1 LEEVGLKN
9 KEIIF
14 CFPYKKGPGGVS
26 MLFLR
31 LATFLKENGY
41 DTAIVDYLD
50 GDMSIN
56 RHSSLPLIEYYDDNK
71 VVLPPNS
78 IIILQSMTPWSIF
91 PSLEISDNSQVFF
104 ITTLPHNFF
113 PLLPGK
119 LRNIMSKGQVFA
131 KIIWK
136 SLLRSSYFK
145 IKKFISIVDKKN
157 ALVFL
162 DDDIACNVQK
172 SLNIK
177 IVRPK
182 LLPLF
187 SEAASENIFLK
198 HHVFDD
204 SVLKIGW
211 IGRIADFKINILN
224 KVITDAFQ
232 YSNNCKQKI
241 IFYIVGSGECS
252 EQLLNYKSEYFSIER
267 VNYIK
272 PSQLSKYMLNLD
284 MVFLMGTTALDSSKI
299 GVPTV
304 RLDYS
309 FSKISDN
316 YLYKMIYEVSGFS
329 LGENLDGQCFNKGRY
344 SFDALMES
352 IKKDRFALSRK
363 CFDYYTKN
371 HSIENS
377 AKIFI
382 NYVTNSNLK
391 WRDLKKEGVLQSFS
405 YNLWK
410 IFKNK
415 FKEN

>member
-1 LEEVGLKN
+1 MGLKD
-9 KEIIF
+9 KKIVF
-14 CFPYKKGPGGVS
+14 CFPYKDGPGGVN

-31 LATFLKENGY
+31 MAIFLKKNGY
-41 DTAIVDYLD
+41 DTAIIDYKD
-50 GDMSIN
+50 GDMSN
-56 RHSSLPLIEYYDDNK
+56 NCESSLELIEYHDDKK
-71 VVLPPNS
+71 VLIPDNS
-78 IIILQSMTPWSIF
+78 ILLLQSMTPWSIF

-113 PLLPGK
+113 PVLPGK
-119 LRNIMSKGQVFA
+119 LRNIMMKGQFIA

-136 SLLRSSYFK
+136 SLLSSEYFK
-145 IKKFISIVDKKN
+145 IRRFISVAHRND

-162 DDDIACNVQK
+162 DSDISCNVQK
-172 SLNIK
+172 SLNID
-177 IVRPK
+177 IENPK

-187 SEAASENIFLK
+187 SEKISRENLFLK
-198 HHVFDD
+198 GHKFDE
-204 SVLKIGW
+204 SLLKVGW
-211 IGRIADFKINILN
+211 VGRIADFKINILN
-224 KVITDAFQ
+224 KVLKDAFH
-232 YSNNCKQKI
+232 YSNYHKQKI
-241 IFYIVGSGECS
+241 VFHVAGDGEYS
-252 EQLLNYKSEYFSIER
+252 KQLVNYKSEYFSIER
-267 VNYIK
+267 VDYIK

-284 MVFLMGTTALDSSKI
+284 IIFVMGTTALDSSRI

-309 FSKISDN
+309 FSKISDD

-329 LGENLDGQCFNKGRY
+329 LGENLDGRCFSKGRH

-363 CFDYYTKN
+363 CFDYYIQN

-382 NYVTNSNLK
+382 NYATNSNLK
-391 WRDLKKEGVLQSFS
+391 WRDLRKERVLQSIF
-405 YNLWK
+405 YNFWK

-415 FKEN
+415 F